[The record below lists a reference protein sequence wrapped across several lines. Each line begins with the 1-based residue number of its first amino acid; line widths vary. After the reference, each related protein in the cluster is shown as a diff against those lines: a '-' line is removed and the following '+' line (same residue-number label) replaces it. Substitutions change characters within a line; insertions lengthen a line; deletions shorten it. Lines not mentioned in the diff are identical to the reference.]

1 MSEVEVPASGQ
12 AARWAGQR
20 ERRREQFVDAAL
32 ATIAELGPAAT
43 IEQIAG
49 RAGVA
54 RTRIYRH
61 FTDLADL
68 ENAISARVASLIVAE
83 LDPAWRLEGSARQ
96 IISGIIGAHAG
107 WLAANRH
114 LYRYLLA
121 HPGTDAGADLDA
133 APTGAADG
141 LFGVRRVVA
150 GHLGDLIGG
159 YFGIV
164 GVRAQVSEA
173 MAFGLV
179 GLVESVTT
187 RWLERPGPLDTDALT
202 ALLTAWVWAMFD
214 ATLRDVGIE
223 LDPDIPLPRLS

>member
-1 MSEVEVPASGQ
+1 MYHLVGYSWPVTEAPISGQ

-32 ATIAELGPAAT
+32 ATIADEGPGAT
-43 IEQIAG
+43 MEQIAA

-61 FTDLADL
+61 FTDLADV
-68 ENAISARVASLIVAE
+68 ENAISSRVGALIVAE
-83 LDPAWRLEGSARQ
+83 LDPAWRIQGSARQ

-107 WLAANRH
+107 WLTANADI
-114 LYRYLLA
+114 YRYLLA
-121 HPGTDAGADLDA
+121 HPGGD
-133 APTGAADG
+133 DG
-141 LFGVRRVVA
+141 LFGVRRTVA
-150 GHLGDLIGG
+150 GHLTGLISG

-164 GVRAQVSEA
+164 GVRPEVSEA

-187 RWLERPGPLDTDALT
+187 LWLERPGPLDTGALT
-202 ALLTAWVWAMFD
+202 ALLTGWVWAMFD

-223 LDPDIPLPRLS
+223 LDPDLPLPRLF